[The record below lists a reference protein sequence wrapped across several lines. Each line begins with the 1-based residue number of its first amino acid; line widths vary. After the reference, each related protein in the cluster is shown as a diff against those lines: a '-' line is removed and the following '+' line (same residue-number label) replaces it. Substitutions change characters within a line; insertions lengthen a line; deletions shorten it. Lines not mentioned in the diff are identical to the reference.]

1 MTRDIRTLQT
11 VGKATRYVG
20 AVILM
25 LIILIPFLWMIST
38 SLSSVKAAYSLPP
51 KWIPRHL
58 NWEHY
63 LYVLTVQNVFQ
74 YFLNSVE
81 ISVSITVG
89 QLAFCSMAAYAFAR
103 LTFPGQKV
111 LFALIISSLM
121 IPLQVTIVP
130 VFILMKWLHLLNT
143 RGSLILPALSSAFG
157 VFFLRQFFLTVP
169 RELSESAKID
179 GAGNFTIFSRI
190 FLPVS
195 TAALSALAVFTFL
208 YFWNELL
215 RPLIFLDSQS
225 KKTLPLFILLLR
237 SMNGG
242 GDATEVMA
250 GAAIAILP
258 IFVVFLFAQRYIVE
272 GIVMTGIKG

>member
-1 MTRDIRTLQT
+1 MTRDVRALQT
-11 VGKATRYVG
+11 VGKATRYAG
-20 AVILM
+20 AILLM

-51 KWIPRHL
+51 NWIPRHL

-89 QLAFCSMAAYAFAR
+89 QLVFCAMAAYAFAR